1 MTRSALDLGIEFGH
15 LLRASERHE
24 GPGCIA
30 YSLGSLP
37 SHIGIKHGALSVT
50 PYQDTGIPIPVVRST
65 LIFGIPFAH
74 TKSARVIE
82 VKVDGEVMEG
92 LVHCSK
98 VRYAIIQTSSK
109 KDHPERVVLAYRDEN
124 CLRDLIVAASIVGPG
139 FTSREEAM
147 YKLVD
152 SMPGP
157 GAVKQM
163 QLPAIPY
170 QVQQTG
176 NSEGGSGLTK
186 NRRIIYRILQC
197 PPSTITVLFYSK
209 NLFSVVLRIALGF
222 SS

>member
-1 MTRSALDLGIEFGH
+1 
-15 LLRASERHE
+15 
-24 GPGCIA
+24 
-30 YSLGSLP
+30 
-37 SHIGIKHGALSVT
+37 
-50 PYQDTGIPIPVVRST
+50 
-65 LIFGIPFAH
+65 
-74 TKSARVIE
+74 
-82 VKVDGEVMEG
+82 MEG

-157 GAVKQM
+157 GA
-163 QLPAIPY
+163 
-170 QVQQTG
+170 
-176 NSEGGSGLTK
+176 
-186 NRRIIYRILQC
+186 RIIYRIRQC